1 MDTRSPENTG
11 SEHSGPDKPPGANSV
26 LTPTYWGS
34 LLALL
39 FGLLL
44 TLVGATFSGIP
55 QHVEKLPDGV
65 ALPLFIMSLL
75 FVSIF
80 TLRYY
85 IAVCVNV
92 YGNAQGSISNWPSSP
107 KKVAFFLLC
116 VLVAFSVTS
125 VAALA
130 AIGIAESLY
139 LCIGVSLISL
149 FVFVICW
156 SLKHVNEDRYGYI
169 ETTFGVGDAFL
180 TLGMGWVVVSLIFD
194 PSQDTV
200 IGMSILLF
208 LSGLVTIV
216 EFYRKYMSSLLQQL
230 QFLWRWLDEPAD
242 RAGT

>member
-11 SEHSGPDKPPGANSV
+11 SEHSGPDRPPGANSV

-39 FGLLL
+39 LGLLL
-44 TLVGATFSGIP
+44 TLMGAIFSGVP
-55 QHVEKLPDGV
+55 QHVEKLPDEV
-65 ALPLFIMSLL
+65 ALPLFVMSLL

-92 YGNAQGSISNWPSSP
+92 YGNTQGSISNWPP
-107 KKVAFFLLC
+107 WLKKVAFFLLC

-130 AIGIAESLY
+130 AVGIAESLY

-156 SLKHVNEDRYGYI
+156 SLKHVNEDKYGYI
-169 ETTFGVGDAFL
+169 ETTFGAGDAFF
-180 TLGMGWVVVSLIFD
+180 TVVIGWVVLNLLD
-194 PSQDTV
+194 PSVEAV

-208 LSGLVTIV
+208 LGGLITIV

-242 RAGT
+242 RTGT